1 MPPRKNPIT
10 TSTGVT
16 KPWLSAADRRAAQT
30 AELATQQSRLKQ
42 EAAERRL
49 ARERAGVPPP
59 RPRAAAR
66 RSTSR

>member
-1 MPPRKNPIT
+1 MPRKNPIT

-49 ARERAGVPPP
+49 ARENAGTPPAPP
-59 RPRAAAR
+59 RPPAR
-66 RSTSR
+66 TSTSR